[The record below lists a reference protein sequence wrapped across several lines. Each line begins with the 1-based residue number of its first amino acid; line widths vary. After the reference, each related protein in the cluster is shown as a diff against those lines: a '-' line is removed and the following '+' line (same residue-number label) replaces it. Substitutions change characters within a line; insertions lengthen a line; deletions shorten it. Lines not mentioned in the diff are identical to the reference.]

1 MNGISEMGSLGSTA
15 AIDLAKRYRE
25 FADAARREAEEW
37 ERLAA
42 EAEAS
47 VTSTSQESP
56 IALRS
61 QADPNR
67 K

>member
-1 MNGISEMGSLGSTA
+1 MSEMEFSGSQTA
-15 AIDLAKRYRE
+15 MDLAKRYRD

-47 VTSTSQESP
+47 VTSTSQGSRL
-56 IALRS
+56 ALCN
-61 QADPNR
+61 QADPNS
-67 K
+67 